1 MLTVVDV
8 YTREALAIDV
18 GDRLRGEHVV
28 TALNRLVY
36 LRGAPASLSLDDGA
50 EFTGQIVDLW
60 AYHHKVRMNFSRP
73 GTPTDNAH
81 IESFNGSFRDECLN
95 LNWFASMAEARATIE
110 AWRRDDNESRP
121 HMALNSLS
129 PAEFAHTTGSRE
141 EGSVQMAVGF

>member
-1 MLTVVDV
+1 MSVSSQGADE
-8 YTREALAIDV
+8 RLA
-18 GDRLRGEHVV
+18 
-28 TALNRLVY
+28 
-36 LRGAPASLSLDDGA
+36 PC
-50 EFTGQIVDLW
+50 
-60 AYHHKVRMNFSRP
+60 
-73 GTPTDNAH
+73 NAD
-81 IESFNGSFRDECLN
+81 ESFNGSFRDECLN